1 MGSQYNIKNQ
11 FIPLVVARYAYQFF
25 KMKARLLLLSSKFN
39 CRIDS
44 TARIFYDRVTDVVLA
59 PNVTIGAY
67 TVIHCTNEDSTHQ
80 SASKLVVGEH
90 TYIGEMNNIRLG
102 GALVQIGRKCLIS
115 QQVSIIGS
123 NHSIDRSRC
132 IVDQPWDA
140 SRLNV
145 IIGDDVWI
153 GCGAQVMPGVSIG
166 NGAIVAAGA
175 VVTKDVAAYTIVAGV
190 PARYVKDRPNSA

>member
-1 MGSQYNIKNQ
+1 MGSRYNMKNQ
-11 FIPLVVARYAYQFF
+11 FILLVLARYIYQFF
-25 KMKARLLLLSSKFN
+25 RMKARLLLLSSKFN

-44 TARIFYDRVTDVVLA
+44 TAQIFYDRITDVSLA
-59 PNVTIGAY
+59 PNVNIGAY
-67 TVIHCTNEDSTHQ
+67 TVIHCTNEDSEHQ
-80 SASKLVVGEH
+80 SASRLVVGEQ

-123 NHSIDRSRC
+123 NHSIDRSRP
-132 IVDQPWDA
+132 IIDQPWDP

-153 GCGAQVMPGVSIG
+153 GCGVQIMPGVAIG
-166 NGAIVAAGA
+166 DGAIVAAGA

-190 PARYVKDRPNSA
+190 PARFVKDRPLTA

>member
-1 MGSQYNIKNQ
+1 MGSRYNMKNQ
-11 FIPLVVARYAYQFF
+11 FILLVLARYIYQFF
-25 KMKARLLLLSSKFN
+25 RMKARLLLLSSKFN

-44 TARIFYDRVTDVVLA
+44 TAQIFYDRITDVSLA
-59 PNVTIGAY
+59 PNVNIGAH
-67 TVIHCTNEDSTHQ
+67 TVIHCTNEDSEPQ
-80 SASKLVVGEH
+80 SASRLVVGEQ

-123 NHSIDRSRC
+123 NHSIDRSRP
-132 IVDQPWDA
+132 IIDQPWDP

-153 GCGAQVMPGVSIG
+153 GCGVQIMPGVAIG
-166 NGAIVAAGA
+166 DGAIVAAGA

-190 PARYVKDRPNSA
+190 PARFVKDRPLTV